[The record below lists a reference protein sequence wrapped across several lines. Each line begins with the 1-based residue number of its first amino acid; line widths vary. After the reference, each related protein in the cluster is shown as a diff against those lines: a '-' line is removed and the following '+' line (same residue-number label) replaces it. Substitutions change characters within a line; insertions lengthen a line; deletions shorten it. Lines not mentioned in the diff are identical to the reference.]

1 MDTDALID
9 HLSDSAQAVR
19 PLRCPGWRTAQWLL
33 ISSLSTA
40 VVVFAMSLR
49 TDLGIKL
56 TEMRFLIEQFAALA
70 TAVLAAYAALTLTIP
85 GRSHRVVLLVGI
97 PLLVWLASL
106 GESCWQVILKHGPA
120 GLQFQ
125 AHWEC
130 LPAIAMVGAIPAIA
144 MVIMIRRGAPIVP
157 RMTIALG
164 ALAAAA
170 FGSFGLLLFHTRD
183 ATLMVLLW
191 QFGSVV
197 MLASLGGLLGK
208 RLFSWAHV
216 R

>member
-9 HLSDSAQAVR
+9 RLSDSTQAVQ

-33 ISSLSTA
+33 ISALSIA
-40 VVVFAMSLR
+40 VVIFAMSLR
-49 TDLGIKL
+49 PDLGVKL
-56 TEMRFLIEQFAALA
+56 TEMRFLIEQFATLV
-70 TAVLAAYAALTLTIP
+70 TAILAAYAALALTIP
-85 GRSHRVVLLVGI
+85 GRSRRVVIPVGI

-106 GESCWQVILKHGPA
+106 GESCWQVILQHGSA

-125 AHWEC
+125 ASWEC
-130 LPAIAMVGAIPAIA
+130 LPAIAMVGAIPAVA

-170 FGSFGLLLFHTRD
+170 VGNFGLRLFHTQD
-183 ATLMVLLW
+183 ASLMVLLW
-191 QFGSVV
+191 QFGTVV
-197 MLASLGGLLGK
+197 LLASLGGLLGK